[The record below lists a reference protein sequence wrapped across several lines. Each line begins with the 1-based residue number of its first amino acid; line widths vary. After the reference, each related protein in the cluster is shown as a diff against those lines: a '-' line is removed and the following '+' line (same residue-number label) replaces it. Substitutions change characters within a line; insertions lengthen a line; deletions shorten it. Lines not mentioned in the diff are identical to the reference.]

1 MPQKNSPNQPGEAR
15 SRSGKSGGGLQD
27 FHLLARKALARQD
40 WESAARY
47 YAQCE
52 EQQIAELALINS
64 VQEGLSSKLEMQAI
78 YNLVGDKLRDTFN
91 AQVVMISQY
100 DPQTNMVYHHYAIE
114 RGQHLNLT
122 HWLPIDS
129 SRLRIVQT
137 KKPYMINAEE
147 IVRLV
152 TDARMKVVPGT
163 ELPKTWLGVPMIV
176 GDEVRGIVS
185 LQNLDQ
191 ENAFSESDINLLSF
205 LTNSMSQS
213 LENARLF
220 SETQRLLK
228 LLEGEMEIARQTQQS
243 ILPVRLPS
251 HPGYEFGSLIVAAR
265 AVSGDFYDFISLGR
279 SKLGIVIGDVSDKG
293 LHAALFMALTF
304 SLIRAETGRGKDP
317 SHILD
322 KVNRYLLKMNANSMF
337 VTLLFAVLDLR
348 NGVLKYARAGHLPPM
363 ILDGMGAVLPV
374 KVEKSQPLGLYADIP
389 IDRQVHEIPR
399 GGTALLFSDGLNEA
413 VDAQG
418 NEFGFHNV
426 LANLQAHRQEGAQ
439 EICEKL
445 WSAVQEHSGPVPNQ
459 DDFTAVVVK
468 RL

>member
-1 MPQKNSPNQPGEAR
+1 MPRKNNQNRVGEAR
-15 SRSGKSGGGLQD
+15 SQAGKTGSGLQD
-27 FHLLARKALARQD
+27 FHLLARKAIARED
-40 WESAARY
+40 WESAALF
-47 YAQCE
+47 YARCE

-78 YNLVGDKLRDTFN
+78 YNLVGDSLRDTFN

-100 DPQTNMVYHHYAIE
+100 DPQTNMVFHHYAIE

-122 HWLPIDS
+122 RWQPIDT

-243 ILPVRLPS
+243 ILPMHLPS

-265 AVSGDFYDFISLGR
+265 AVSGDFYDFIPLGR
-279 SKLGIVIGDVSDKG
+279 HKLGIVIGDVSDKG

-304 SLIRAETGRGKDP
+304 SLIRAEAGRGEDP
-317 SHILD
+317 GKILLE
-322 KVNRYLLKMNANSMF
+322 VNRYLLKMNANSMF

-348 NGVLKYARAGHLPPM
+348 NGALKYARAGHLPPM
-363 ILDGMGAVLPV
+363 ILDGTGAPLAVT
-374 KVEKSQPLGLYADIP
+374 VEKSQPLGLYADIP
-389 IDRQVHEIPR
+389 IDQQVHEIPR
-399 GGTALLFSDGLNEA
+399 GGAVLLFSDGLNEA
-413 VDAQG
+413 ADAQG
-418 NEFGFHNV
+418 IEFGFQGV
-426 LANLQAHRQEGAQ
+426 LVNLQAHRQEGAQ
-439 EICEKL
+439 EICNKL
-445 WSAVQEHSGPVPNQ
+445 WLAVQEHSGPVPNQ